1 MADKNIFI
9 IGGGVKIGAS
19 VARRFAAE
27 GFKTGLIA
35 RTQGT
40 IDAMSKAVGADIVTG
55 VKGDAADAESLGHG
69 LDALVE
75 KMGPPD
81 VVLYNAATWSE
92 LPLAQLTVADL
103 RAAFCVNVEGLHI
116 TATKLLPAMTEKQ
129 SGSLFYTS
137 LYTHAPFPVYASLYT
152 SKAAGTTHALALAR
166 DAGKSGVH
174 VAVMEVGGHVE
185 KGNGLDPDDIANAYW
200 TLHAEPRDKWTNRTS
215 FPPKVAA

>member
-1 MADKNIFI
+1 MTEKTLFI

-19 VARRFAAE
+19 VARRFASE

-35 RTQGT
+35 RTQAT
-40 IDAMSKAVGADIVTG
+40 IDAMSEAVGPGVVTG
-55 VKGDAADAESLGHG
+55 ARGDASDAESLNRG
-69 LDALVE
+69 LDALIAE
-75 KMGPPD
+75 MGQPD

-92 LPLAQLTVADL
+92 VPLAQLTVDDL

-116 TATKLLPAMTEKQ
+116 TATKLLPAMAERQ

-137 LYTHAPFPVYASLYT
+137 LHTHGPFPVYASLYT
-152 SKAAGTTHALALAR
+152 SKAAGTAHALALAR

-185 KGNGLDPDDIANAYW
+185 KGNGLDPDDIADAYW
-200 TLHAEPRDKWTNRTS
+200 GLHLEPREAWSNRTS
-215 FPPKVAA
+215 FPSQVKS